1 MPSYGRAEKGHEV
14 VAGRLIAAGAN
25 VDTAMVDTGSTPLLV
40 AAQKGH
46 EFVGGG
52 SADRGR
58 SKQGEDKRRH
68 PAVHRHKAW
77 TRLRCGP
84 AIGKCV
90 NTLGTTYGAPFQT
103 SHETQCHEP

>member
-46 EFVGGG
+46 ELVVGRLIAAGANKARTNG
-52 SADRGR
+52 DTPLSIATRRGH
-58 SKQGEDKRRH
+58 G
-68 PAVHRHKAW
+68 
-77 TRLRCGP
+77 
-84 AIGKCV
+84 CV
-90 NTLGTTYGAPFQT
+90 VAQLLA
-103 SHETQCHEP
+103 SV